1 MTDQIQ
7 TPPAPNAAE
16 LHAEIERLR
25 THSAELLA
33 DLKAERR
40 AHKDTQAALQNA
52 LGGESA
58 TWKQRY
64 YQEAVLAPLE
74 RELADLTPFPMK
86 YMKDVCTAMGL
97 LKMEAD
103 SEGIERPQWLDLEGH
118 PADLTQGLYRFL
130 NGVCDAMPDTELPKV
145 LRGNAA
151 SGSGAQQSSSGFVR
165 HAITSEK
172 ATPPKAPQARY
183 QLS

>member
-1 MTDQIQ
+1 MTDQIK
-7 TPPAPNAAE
+7 TPPVPNAAE
-16 LHAEIERLR
+16 LQAEVDRLR
-25 THSAELLA
+25 GQYQDLHTA
-33 DLKAERR
+33 LKAERK
-40 AHKDTQAALQNA
+40 AHKDTQAALKNA

-74 RELADLTPFPMK
+74 RELADLTPLPMK

-103 SEGIERPQWLDLEGH
+103 SEGIERPQWFDLEGH

-130 NGVCDAMPDTELPKV
+130 NGVCDAMPDSELPRV
-145 LRGNAA
+145 LRGNGACG
-151 SGSGAQQSSSGFVR
+151 SGSQHSSSGFAR
-165 HAITSEK
+165 QAIDSEK
-172 ATPPKAPQARY
+172 ATPPKASQAQY
-183 QLS
+183 QLR